1 MQKLSPQLTPEIS
14 KLVGN
19 LDVWR
24 APAYDIQSYRDLVQ
38 QVARLSYANRNQL
51 LFFRGQGEDYQSK
64 AQGSTLYP
72 AIYREDNLSREEL
85 EVRFKELESAGR
97 VLVELWGEQKIEG
110 ASDVARKKYVQWSLL
125 QHYEVVATP
134 LLDITHSLR
143 VACSFAQLSSI
154 NSVAYVYALGF
165 PYPTN
170 RISINSEE
178 ELVNIRLLSICPPKA
193 LRPFFQEGY
202 MAGTPDVAT
211 DFDSKTELDF
221 RNRLIAKF
229 RIPKGGKF
237 WSSGF
242 EGLPKSS
249 LYPPND
255 EIREL
260 CGVVRERLTDQ
271 QVSLGDMGQLMVEWA
286 RLEEL
291 ILPLAR
297 KITQRNISMRDA
309 LQALFTAGWISD
321 ATKAELDKIRKV
333 RNEVAHKPGQA
344 TSADVGK
351 ALVRLKQLMKSPE
364 LKISRNA
371 TAIP

>member
-1 MQKLSPQLTPEIS
+1 MQQITPQLTPEIS

-19 LDVWR
+19 SDVWR
-24 APAYDIQSYRDLVQ
+24 APAYEIQSYRDLVQ

-72 AIYREDNLSREEL
+72 AIYREDNVSRDEL
-85 EVRFKELESAGR
+85 EVRFRELDSAAR
-97 VLVELWGEQKIEG
+97 ILVDLWEEQKIEG
-110 ASDVARKKYVQWSLL
+110 ARDVSRKKYVQWSLL

-134 LLDITHSLR
+134 LLDITHSIR

-178 ELVNIRLLSICPPKA
+178 ELVNIRLLSICPPSA

-202 MAGTPDVAT
+202 MAGTPDVT
-211 DFDSKTELDF
+211 LNFDSKTELDF

-229 RIPKGGKF
+229 RIPNVKKF

-242 EGLPKSS
+242 EVLPKSS

-255 EIREL
+255 EIRGL
-260 CGVVRERLTDQ
+260 CGAVRIRLTDQ
-271 QVSLGDMGQLMVEWA
+271 QVSSGDMGQLMVEWA
-286 RLEEL
+286 RLEEMV
-291 ILPLAR
+291 LPKAR
-297 KITQRNISMRDA
+297 KITQRNVSMRDS
-309 LQALFTAGWISD
+309 LQALSSVGKISSE
-321 ATKAELDKIRKV
+321 TRAELDKIRRV
-333 RNEVAHKPGQA
+333 RNEVAHRPGQA
-344 TSADVGK
+344 TPTGVEN
-351 ALVRLKQLMKSPE
+351 ALVRLRQLMKSPE
-364 LKISRNA
+364 LKNL
-371 TAIP
+371 